1 MRLTEPDLQMY
12 FLAIV
17 PPEPIRGAA
26 HELKIHFRETYG
38 SKAALHSPPHLTLH
52 MPFRWKQAKESK
64 IHEAC
69 TKAASLQRP
78 FQLTLKNFNAFP
90 PRVIFIDVVQNNE
103 LINFQKNLQG
113 ICRRDLNLLNAQ
125 YKDLPF
131 HPHLTLAFRDLKKE
145 QFRKAWEE
153 FMNKTFEAEFVVN
166 ELTLL
171 KHNGRNWDIHQQFK
185 LMDA

>member
-17 PPEPIRGAA
+17 PPEPIYGAA
-26 HELKIHFRETYG
+26 HDLKTYFRDAYG
-38 SKAALHSPPHLTLH
+38 SRAALNSPPHLTLH
-52 MPFRWKQAKESK
+52 MPFRWKQAKESR

-69 TKAASLQRP
+69 IKACSMQSA
-78 FQLTLKNFNAFP
+78 FKLTLRNFSAFP
-90 PRVIFIDVVQNNE
+90 PRVIFIDVVENTA
-103 LINFQKNLQG
+103 LVNFQKNLQG
-113 ICRRDLNLLNAQ
+113 IFRRDLNLLNAQ

-153 FMNKTFEAEFVVN
+153 FEAKTFEAEFVVN

-171 KHNGRNWDIHQQFK
+171 KHNGRTWDIHRQFK
-185 LMDA
+185 MIDP